1 MVARFWISYCWYY
14 IEIMNT
20 VYFEKNSRW
29 VFLSYYWIRQKVN
42 HLDADTPFRVIL
54 EAVLWRRKHWLTVVH
69 VLLQDVRSC
78 LFNAYNFFIF
88 LAVKYT
94 DFSHT
99 EWMNFELT
107 LTTSNYELFF
117 FFEFTISNI
126 ENKWILKFI
135 K

>member
-1 MVARFWISYCWYY
+1 MVARFEFHTVDIISKF
-14 IEIMNT
+14 MNT

-29 VFLSYYWIRQKVN
+29 VFLRYYWIRQKVN
-42 HLDADTPFRVIL
+42 HLGADTPFRVIL
-54 EAVLWRRKHWLTVVH
+54 EIVLWRRKHWLSVVH

-94 DFSHT
+94 DYSHI

-117 FFEFTISNI
+117 SFEFTISNI